1 MTLIGSGL
9 TVLGRTFECVVADR
23 TGARHRRFLLDTS
36 DVLGMLRDR
45 LAITIEDVNGFR
57 VAPPATPQNRWR

>member
-1 MTLIGSGL
+1 
-9 TVLGRTFECVVADR
+9 V
-23 TGARHRRFLLDTS
+23 ARHRRFLLDTS

-57 VAPPATPQNRWR
+57 VDPPATPQNRWR